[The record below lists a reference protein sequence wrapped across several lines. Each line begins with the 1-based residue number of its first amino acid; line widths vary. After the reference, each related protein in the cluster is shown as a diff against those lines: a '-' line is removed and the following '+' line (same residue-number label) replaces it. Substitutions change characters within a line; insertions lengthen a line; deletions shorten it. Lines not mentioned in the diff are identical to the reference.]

1 MFGIML
7 IVRKSSARTGIRT
20 PVIGLEGRDDIQTTL
35 YGQTH
40 RARISSISITVALHI
55 CDSELV
61 CELLSASTHNHNACR
76 TTILPSQNQDILLVS
91 LEASANLKL
100 KHPVRF
106 HQQHHATLSND
117 LARLKHESIHEQEY
131 AAIALSLPSILDGGQ
146 S

>member
-1 MFGIML
+1 MHERNLGVDGGTVSL
-7 IVRKSSARTGIRT
+7 DRSVADHVRQRLLR
-20 PVIGLEGRDDIQTTL
+20 PVGDPGHVATRGGGPAGEEQREGGLRSGTL
-35 YGQTH
+35 DQIAG
-40 RARISSISITVALHI
+40 SGG
-55 CDSELV
+55 E
-61 CELLSASTHNHNACR
+61 
-76 TTILPSQNQDILLVS
+76 DILLVS